1 MNRRFISL
9 INRVISFSPARSF
22 LLVLHSGNKRTL
34 CANGIKRNVEWKR
47 FLICIYIESQHHSQS
62 QVVLVE
68 DNMSPIPH
76 GFIAIQIVQ
85 VVVTSQNETV
95 NKTRNRSR
103 SLQSKNQLCIL
114 YNNNSLQPVYRTTPE
129 LLHLSVDTFWCFSL
143 SKQGADIPRIS

>member
-1 MNRRFISL
+1 MNRIFIYL

-34 CANGIKRNVEWKR
+34 CVNGIKRNVEWKR
-47 FLICIYIESQHHSQS
+47 FLICIYIESQNHSQS

-129 LLHLSVDTFWCFSL
+129 LLHLSVDTF
-143 SKQGADIPRIS
+143 